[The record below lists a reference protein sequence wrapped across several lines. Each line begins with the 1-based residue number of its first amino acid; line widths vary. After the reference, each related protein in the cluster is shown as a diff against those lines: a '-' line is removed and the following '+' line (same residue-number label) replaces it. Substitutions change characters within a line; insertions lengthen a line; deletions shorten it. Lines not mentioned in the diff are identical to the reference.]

1 MASNVSAQ
9 GALNSYTLFN
19 ATDIK
24 SFIINQL
31 SNSENPVFSGCS
43 YLGSNMNALI
53 DILAVMTQQI
63 LFHFSVNTSE
73 ASFTTANL
81 YESMSKLVNILNYK
95 TIGKQTS
102 MLPVRFNIDV
112 KDFKSKNTSSQITIP
127 RFTHVAYNSNY
138 YLKNE
143 IIVPID
149 EITSDTLT
157 VDSILFEGELKESP
171 TFTASGDE
179 FETFTLQ
186 DNFIKSGSKFITDN
200 FFIIYVDEEGTG
212 QWKEYTETTSL
223 FLNDSIAQVYERRFN
238 EDLDY
243 EFKFG
248 NGVNG
253 KKLEKG
259 ARVVIFYIVSS
270 GETGVLGADLLS
282 KGGEGGEEAERTVPF
297 EYSSGMWN
305 TILKSNYSTIDRT
318 SFGLDYMTVDNTGN
332 GTNISYPESVSS
344 IRTNAPRI
352 FASQNRLFTLSDYK
366 TFIQKNFS
374 SYIKDTYLCTNDT
387 YTRDYLKYYY
397 EIGLDAPQ
405 EDSRLNIAQ
414 VEFMS
419 STNFNNVYCF
429 TVPRVNTIISGKVP
443 NYLNNTLKQEVV
455 NAAAEYKGLTHNLV
469 MIDPIY
475 KAMTFGAFMDD
486 TDWNA
491 NQLENKL
498 VLVRNRLTKYSY
510 SYIKSLA
517 EDVIKNY
524 FNSLTIGSEVNLA
537 QLTKDLNSIPGVKR
551 FYIRDN
557 EGNVEKKLTLYMWNP
572 LYCNEDNM
580 TTQQN
585 ILNEAFVYPYF
596 YDLGNV
602 SNLIEI
608 EDE

>member
-1 MASNVSAQ
+1 MASNISAQ
-9 GALNSYTLFN
+9 GALNSYTMFN

-63 LFHFSVNTSE
+63 LFHFSVNTAE

-95 TIGKQTS
+95 IIGKQTS

-112 KDFKSKNTSSQITIP
+112 DAYKADHAGSSQITIP

-149 EITSDTLT
+149 EITSSELT
-157 VDSILFEGELKESP
+157 VDAILFEGELKES
-171 TFTASGDE
+171 TSFVAVGDE
-179 FETFTLQ
+179 FETFTLK
-186 DNFIKSGSKFITDN
+186 DSYIKSGSKFITDN
-200 FFIIYVDEEGTG
+200 FFIVYVDEKGTG
-212 QWKEYTETTSL
+212 QWKEYAETTSL
-223 FLNDSIAQVYERRFN
+223 FLNDSTSQVYERRFN

-253 KKLEKG
+253 KKLERD
-259 ARVVIFYIVSS
+259 ARIIIFYVVST
-270 GETGVLGADLLS
+270 GESAILGGDTM
-282 KGGEGGEEAERTVPF
+282 ERTIPF
-297 EYSSGMWN
+297 EYSSGVWTN
-305 TILKSNYSTIDRT
+305 ILKSNYTTVDRT
-318 SFGLDYMTVDNTGN
+318 SFGLDYITVDNTGN
-332 GTNISYPESVSS
+332 GTKISYPESVSS
-344 IRTNAPRI
+344 IRTNAPRV
-352 FASQNRLFTLSDYK
+352 FASQNRLFTLDDYK

-397 EIGLDAPQ
+397 DIGLDSPQ
-405 EDSRLNIAQ
+405 EDSRLNISQ

-429 TVPRVNTIISGKVP
+429 TVPRVNTIISGKIP
-443 NYLNNTLKQEVV
+443 NYLNNILKQEVV
-455 NAAAEYKGLTHNLV
+455 NEAQKYKGLTHNLV
-469 MIDPIY
+469 MMDPIY
-475 KAMTFGAFMDD
+475 KAMTFGVFMDD
-486 TDWNA
+486 TDFNA

-510 SYIKSLA
+510 SYIKGVA
-517 EDVIKNY
+517 EDIIKNY

-551 FYIRDN
+551 FYIKDN
-557 EGNVEKKLTLYMWNP
+557 EGNMEKKLTFYVWNP
-572 LYCNEDNM
+572 LYSNEDKM

-585 ILNEAFVYPYF
+585 IINEAFVYPFF
-596 YDLGNV
+596 YDLDNV

>member
-1 MASNVSAQ
+1 M
-9 GALNSYTLFN
+9 
-19 ATDIK
+19 
-24 SFIINQL
+24 
-31 SNSENPVFSGCS
+31 
-43 YLGSNMNALI
+43 
-53 DILAVMTQQI
+53 
-63 LFHFSVNTSE
+63 
-73 ASFTTANL
+73 
-81 YESMSKLVNILNYK
+81 
-95 TIGKQTS
+95 
-102 MLPVRFNIDV
+102 
-112 KDFKSKNTSSQITIP
+112 
-127 RFTHVAYNSNY
+127 
-138 YLKNE
+138 
-143 IIVPID
+143 
-149 EITSDTLT
+149 
-157 VDSILFEGELKESP
+157 
-171 TFTASGDE
+171 
-179 FETFTLQ
+179 
-186 DNFIKSGSKFITDN
+186 
-200 FFIIYVDEEGTG
+200 
-212 QWKEYTETTSL
+212 
-223 FLNDSIAQVYERRFN
+223 
-238 EDLDY
+238 DY

-259 ARVVIFYIVSS
+259 AKVVIFYVISS
-270 GETGVLGADLLS
+270 GESGVLGADLLT
-282 KGGEGGEEAERTVPF
+282 KEHGNEIQRTVPF
-297 EYSSGMWN
+297 EYSSGMWS

-387 YTRDYLKYYY
+387 YTRDYLRYFYD
-397 EIGLDAPQ
+397 IGLDAPQ

-429 TVPRVNTIISGKVP
+429 TVPRVNTIISGRVP

-469 MIDPIY
+469 MLDPIY

-510 SYIKSLA
+510 SYIKSYA
-517 EDVIKNY
+517 EDIIKSY

-537 QLTKDLNSIPGVKR
+537 QLTKDLNSIPGIKR

-557 EGNVEKKLTLYMWNP
+557 EGNIEKKLTLYVWNP
-572 LYCNEDNM
+572 LYSNEDKI

-596 YDLGNV
+596 YDLDNV

>member
-1 MASNVSAQ
+1 VVLIDEYDKPLLQSIGNKPLQEQYKNILKAFYGVLKSADAHLRFVFLTGVTKFGQVSVFSD
-9 GALNSYTLFN
+9 L
-19 ATDIK
+19 
-24 SFIINQL
+24 NQL
-31 SNSENPVFSGCS
+31 K
-43 YLGSNMNALI
+43 
-53 DILAVMTQQI
+53 DI
-63 LFHFSVNTSE
+63 
-73 ASFTTANL
+73 
-81 YESMSKLVNILNYK
+81 SMDSRYA
-95 TIGKQTS
+95 TICG
-102 MLPVRFNIDV
+102 
-112 KDFKSKNTSSQITIP
+112 IT
-127 RFTHVAYNSNY
+127 
-138 YLKNE
+138 E
-143 IIVPID
+143 
-149 EITSDTLT
+149 E
-157 VDSILFEGELKESP
+157 ELKRDFQPELE
-171 TFTASGDE
+171 A
-179 FETFTLQ
+179 L
-186 DNFIKSGSKFITDN
+186 
-200 FFIIYVDEEGTG
+200 
-212 QWKEYTETTSL
+212 
-223 FLNDSIAQVYERRFN
+223 AAN

-259 ARVVIFYIVSS
+259 AKVVIFYVVSS
-270 GETGVLGADLLS
+270 GESGVLGADLLTREQ
-282 KGGEGGEEAERTVPF
+282 GDEVQRTVPF

-387 YTRDYLKYYY
+387 YTRDYLRYFYD
-397 EIGLDAPQ
+397 IGLDAPQ

-429 TVPRVNTIISGKVP
+429 TVPRVNTIISGRVP

-469 MIDPIY
+469 MLDPIY

-510 SYIKSLA
+510 SYIKSYA
-517 EDVIKNY
+517 EDIIKSY

-537 QLTKDLNSIPGVKR
+537 QLTKDLNSIPGIKR

-557 EGNVEKKLTLYMWNP
+557 EGNIEKKLTLYVWNP
-572 LYCNEDNM
+572 LYSNEDKI

-596 YDLGNV
+596 YDLDNV